1 MYNSKRAELK
11 RSNRYRANVIEG
23 SSVLLQKMADYTVS
37 LANVRITS
45 LRSLR
50 DPPVTKEC

>member
-1 MYNSKRAELK
+1 MYNSKRAQLK
-11 RSNRYRANVIEG
+11 RSNRYQANVTEG
-23 SSVLLQKMADYTVS
+23 NSVLLQKMADYTVS